1 MKPRGLSVDLHGS
14 ARPRLGSEVRMR
26 QVNHSLG
33 QRGQIAGMLGV
44 AAPLFVLLFAL
55 IIEVGIAGYY
65 FLVLQR
71 TIDAAAFAAGMQ
83 LDQEAF
89 LADDN
94 AVQLSDN
101 ACTVVASVIAA
112 DGQGV
117 VALTGCVPVGDTVT
131 VTGSTTAPSLFGG
144 VLGYS
149 GATFSWTS
157 TAQFQT
163 GITEAGQ

>member
-1 MKPRGLSVDLHGS
+1 
-14 ARPRLGSEVRMR
+14 MR
-26 QVNHSLG
+26 RVNRSIVE
-33 QRGQIAGMLGV
+33 RGQIAGLLGV

-55 IIEVGIAGYY
+55 VIEVGIAGYH

-83 LDQEAF
+83 LDEEVF
-89 LADDN
+89 LEDGN
-94 AVQLSDN
+94 VVQLSSS
-101 ACTVVASVIAA
+101 ACDVVVGVVAA

-117 VALTGCVPVGDTVT
+117 VALTGCVPAGDTVT
-131 VTGSTTAPSLFGG
+131 VTGSTTAPSLFSG

-149 GATFSWTS
+149 GASFTWTAR
-157 TAQFQT
+157 AQFQV

>member
-1 MKPRGLSVDLHGS
+1 
-14 ARPRLGSEVRMR
+14 MR
-26 QVNHSLG
+26 QVSSSLV

-55 IIEVGIAGYY
+55 IIEVGVAGFYY
-65 FLVLQR
+65 LILQR
-71 TIDAAAFAAGMQ
+71 TIDAAAYAAGMQ
-83 LDQEAF
+83 MDEAAF
-89 LADDN
+89 LEEGN

-101 ACTVVASVIAA
+101 ACAVVANVIAA

-117 VALTGCVPVGDTVT
+117 VALTGCMPAGDTVT

-144 VLGYS
+144 ILGYS
-149 GATFSWTS
+149 GTTFVWTS
-157 TAQFQT
+157 RAQFEV

>member
-1 MKPRGLSVDLHGS
+1 MH
-14 ARPRLGSEVRMR
+14 RMNR
-26 QVNHSLG
+26 SIVE
-33 QRGQIAGMLGV
+33 RGQIAGLLGV

-55 IIEVGIAGYY
+55 IVEVGIAGYHY
-65 FLVLQR
+65 LILQR

-89 LADDN
+89 LEEGN
-94 AVQLSDN
+94 VVQLSAN
-101 ACTVVASVIAA
+101 ACAVVADVIAA

-117 VALTGCVPVGDTVT
+117 VALTGCVPAGDTVT

-144 VLGYS
+144 MLGYS